1 MCIVAI
7 MIRFTYGHYCKK
19 HFDECTYHFLWDKD
33 MFKKMLNFAGWNFIG
48 ASASI
53 LRDQGG
59 NIIINLFSGPSVNA
73 ARAVAFQ
80 VNNAIVGFVQNF
92 MTAMN
97 PQITKSYASGNKEFM
112 RTLIIQGA
120 RFSFYM
126 LLLLSIPVFINTQYI
141 LEIWLKIVPDHSVNF
156 VQLILLFAL
165 SESISN
171 PLITGMLAT
180 GKIRNYQIVVG
191 GIQMLNLPISYI
203 CLCLWS
209 IPESVIIV
217 SILISQICFFARI
230 CFLRKTIGLSLGFV
244 LKNVYINIFVTF
256 TCAYLLSVA
265 FKMVLF
271 KVPMHE
277 DILFFLSI
285 LSSLIICV
293 LVVLFIGLKKNERLK
308 LADMFSKRFKLFSK

>member
-1 MCIVAI
+1 
-7 MIRFTYGHYCKK
+7 
-19 HFDECTYHFLWDKD
+19 
-33 MFKKMLNFAGWNFIG
+33 
-48 ASASI
+48 
-53 LRDQGG
+53 
-59 NIIINLFSGPSVNA
+59 
-73 ARAVAFQ
+73 
-80 VNNAIVGFVQNF
+80 
-92 MTAMN
+92 
-97 PQITKSYASGNKEFM
+97 
-112 RTLIIQGA
+112 
-120 RFSFYM
+120 
-126 LLLLSIPVFINTQYI
+126 
-141 LEIWLKIVPDHSVNF
+141 
-156 VQLILLFAL
+156 
-165 SESISN
+165 
-171 PLITGMLAT
+171 MLAT

-191 GIQMLNLPISYI
+191 GIQMFNLPISYI

-271 KVPMHE
+271 KVHMHE

-285 LSSLIICV
+285 LSSLIICI

-308 LADMFSKRFKLFSK
+308 LADMCSKRFKLFSK